1 MARITDFCCKTA
13 YQNLSKFFC
22 FRSIVRCFQRFVRGS
37 SPFGKV
43 VSHEPPLLLGNYC
56 LWPPPLPR
64 NFHWSSVAGVW
75 IFSGN
80 THSSKNPHKRQYQ
93 EKKTIPANMY
103 NHFHIKLASYWT
115 RTGSTCTCILCY
127 FSIIL
132 DVGWEKYRKKNV
144 NPIWNQA
151 VIPLCN
157 SPPFKFSHT
166 HKVDWLG
173 KGVALIQKG

>member
-13 YQNLSKFFC
+13 YHNLSKFFC
-22 FRSIVRCFQRFVRGS
+22 FRSIVRCFQRFVHGS

-56 LWPPPLPR
+56 LWTPPPLPR

-75 IFSGN
+75 IFSGT

-93 EKKTIPANMY
+93 EDHTSEHVQSFPYQIGLLLDKNREYMY
-103 NHFHIKLASYWT
+103 MHTVLF
-115 RTGSTCTCILCY
+115 
-127 FSIIL
+127 FIIL

-151 VIPLCN
+151 VIPLWN

-173 KGVALIQKG
+173 KGVVLIQKG

>member
-22 FRSIVRCFQRFVRGS
+22 FRSIVPCFQCFVRGS

-56 LWPPPLPR
+56 LWPPPPPPPP

-75 IFSGN
+75 IFSGT

-93 EKKTIPANMY
+93 VKKTIPANMY

-127 FSIIL
+127 FSSYWMW
-132 DVGWEKYRKKNV
+132 DEKNTEKKMS
-144 NPIWNQA
+144 IQYE
-151 VIPLCN
+151 IKQ
-157 SPPFKFSHT
+157 SSHFGT
-166 HKVDWLG
+166 RPRSSFLTPTKWID
-173 KGVALIQKG
+173 

>member
-22 FRSIVRCFQRFVRGS
+22 FRSIVRCFQCFVCGS

-56 LWPPPLPR
+56 LWTPPPLGISTDLLWQGYGY
-64 NFHWSSVAGVW
+64 FLE
-75 IFSGN
+75 
-80 THSSKNPHKRQYQ
+80 PHIPVKALTKDSIKKKRPYQ
-93 EKKTIPANMY
+93 
-103 NHFHIKLASYWT
+103 W
-115 RTGSTCTCILCY
+115 TCTII
-127 FSIIL
+127 SISNWPPTGQEQGVHVHAYCVIFHHI
-132 DVGWEKYRKKNV
+132 GCGMRKIQKKNV

-151 VIPLCN
+151 VIPLWN

>member
-22 FRSIVRCFQRFVRGS
+22 FRSIVPCFQCFVRGS

-43 VSHEPPLLLGNYC
+43 VSHEPPFSSEITAFE
-56 LWPPPLPR
+56 PPPPPR
-64 NFHWSSVAGVW
+64 NFHWSPVAGVW
-75 IFSGN
+75 IFSGT

-127 FSIIL
+127 FSSYWM
-132 DVGWEKYRKKNV
+132 WEEKNTEKKMSIQYEIK
-144 NPIWNQA
+144 P
-151 VIPLCN
+151 
-157 SPPFKFSHT
+157 SSHFET
-166 HKVDWLG
+166 RPCSSFLTPTKWID
-173 KGVALIQKG
+173 